1 LEDRCSKISLD
12 TNIQLPYAPFNI
24 LLWNHAYLRGGID
37 EANRLVDTPNTAQG
51 HEEMVMDNP
60 KPVGQ
65 RISHTRQEK
74 GLSVQALAERAGCS
88 EEYLEWVEDG
98 QVDPP
103 VALLLRL
110 AKAMQLDSGAFLHA
124 SNLSSKRLEE
134 ADKRTK
140 NYSYQTLTPPEEDKH
155 LMAFS
160 VTIPPKT
167 DHEDVGYRHEGEE
180 YVYVLSGEVLLTVDQ
195 DKKRL
200 AERESLRF
208 NANLDH
214 HLSNPGDKE
223 AELLVILYV
232 P

>member
-1 LEDRCSKISLD
+1 MGKNKSV
-12 TNIQLPYAPFNI
+12 A
-24 LLWNHAYLRGGID
+24 
-37 EANRLVDTPNTAQG
+37 
-51 HEEMVMDNP
+51 
-60 KPVGQ
+60 Q
-65 RISHTRQEK
+65 RISQARQEK
-74 GLSVQALAERAGCS
+74 ALSVQELAERAGCS
-88 EEYLEWVEDG
+88 EEYLGWVEDG

-110 AKAMQLDSGAFLHA
+110 ANAMQLDSGVFLHTPD
-124 SNLSSKRLEE
+124 LSSKRLEE
-134 ADKRTK
+134 ASKRTK
-140 NYSYQTLTPPEEDKH
+140 NYSYKTLTPPEADKH

-180 YVYVLSGEVLLTVDQ
+180 FIYVLSGEVMLTIEQDQ
-195 DKKRL
+195 KRFT
-200 AERESLRF
+200 ARESLRF

>member
-1 LEDRCSKISLD
+1 
-12 TNIQLPYAPFNI
+12 
-24 LLWNHAYLRGGID
+24 
-37 EANRLVDTPNTAQG
+37 
-51 HEEMVMDNP
+51 MD
-60 KPVGQ
+60 KTKSVAE
-65 RISHTRQEK
+65 RITKARQDK
-74 GLSVQALAERAGCS
+74 GLSVEELAGQAGCS

-110 AKAMQLDSGAFLHA
+110 AKAMQLDSGVFLQT
-124 SNLSSKRLEE
+124 SDLSSQRLEE
-134 ADKRTK
+134 ASKRTK
-140 NYSYQTLTPPEEDKH
+140 NYSYKTLTPQEADKH

-167 DHEDVGYRHEGEE
+167 DHDDVGYQHEGEE
-180 YVYVLSGEVLLTVDQ
+180 FIYVLSGEVMLTVD
-195 DKKRL
+195 KEPKRL
-200 AERESLRF
+200 TERESFRF

>member
-1 LEDRCSKISLD
+1 
-12 TNIQLPYAPFNI
+12 
-24 LLWNHAYLRGGID
+24 
-37 EANRLVDTPNTAQG
+37 
-51 HEEMVMDNP
+51 MDNL
-60 KPVGQ
+60 KSVAQ

-88 EEYLEWVEDG
+88 EEYLEWIEDG

-110 AKAMQLDSGAFLHA
+110 AKAMQLDSGAFLHQ
-124 SNLSSKRLEE
+124 SDLSSKRLEE
-134 ADKRTK
+134 AAKRTK
-140 NYSYQTLTPPEEDKH
+140 TYSYQTLTPQEADKH

-180 YVYVLSGEVLLTVDQ
+180 YIYVLSGEVILTVEQ
-195 DKKRL
+195 DKTRL
-200 AERESLRF
+200 AKRESLRF

>member
-1 LEDRCSKISLD
+1 LRED
-12 TNIQLPYAPFNI
+12 
-24 LLWNHAYLRGGID
+24 ID
-37 EANRLVDTPNTAQG
+37 EARRLVAALNNTKG
-51 HEEMVMDNP
+51 NEEMVMD
-60 KPVGQ
+60 KLKSVSK
-65 RISHTRQEK
+65 RISHARQEK
-74 GLSVQALAERAGCS
+74 GLSVQALAEQAGCS
-88 EEYLEWVEDG
+88 EEYLEWIEEG

-110 AKAMQLDSGAFLHA
+110 AKAMQLDSGAFLHQTD
-124 SNLSSKRLEE
+124 LSSKRLEE
-134 ADKRTK
+134 AAKRTK
-140 NYSYQTLTPPEEDKH
+140 NYSYQTLTPPEADKH

-160 VTIPPKT
+160 VNIPPKT

-180 YVYVLSGEVLLTVDQ
+180 FIYVLSGEVILTVEQ